1 MATSEDLRRAREQSS
16 IFARLFDYIQAN
28 EQSLAAEGRR
38 SVLGGLLSKEPVAG
52 VDTLRYEGLMP
63 LLAGLAESAALAID
77 APRAAAEGLLPQEDV
92 INEALNT
99 ADFVMGAGGLATR
112 PDGSLG
118 VGGRVKKPKPPTKE
132 ELDPYGYQKTKLRD
146 YLSNTQLDL
155 QAPQGLLSRIPRS
168 WEDTVNMVAIPFYG
182 DRSAG
187 SRMLKGVDGNTMSSP
202 VYLEGGVDFM
212 RGPAAQQDRAIWAS
226 NSNIT
231 GRIMDAATRAALDN
245 PDTPLL
251 GITGSMAPDA
261 LDFATF
267 TGATLAEMIP
277 FSKIKKA
284 DAKSFDR
291 LMRENVDPEFPGVFS
306 DNLRVWAETTAPE
319 KRKSFIRLIDT
330 KPMQDAGFPSPGVA
344 RYAVTDPTQ
353 RDVVSGRFGLGA
365 SFIDPQAQRLY
376 NTPKGNQYRAQVP
389 HSTYNT
395 QITGDYFGSLPPVP
409 QGLLFRDVYDA
420 MEGGVTKTGQPFSD
434 SHKTH
439 AIKTKMPAQVITPE
453 IVDRIMQY
461 LATAEE

>member
-1 MATSEDLRRAREQSS
+1 MATAEDLRRAREQSS
-16 IFARLFDYIQAN
+16 IFAGLFDYIQAN
-28 EQSLAAEGRR
+28 EQALAEEGRR

-52 VDTLRYEGLMP
+52 IDTLRYEGLTP
-63 LLAGLAESAALAID
+63 FLAGLFEPAARAID
-77 APRAAAEGLLPQEDV
+77 APRAAAEGLIPQEDTL
-92 INEALNT
+92 NEALGLAGFT
-99 ADFVMGAGGLATR
+99 MGAGGTATR

-118 VGGRVKKPKPPTKE
+118 MGGRVKKPKPPTKE

-168 WEDTVNMVAIPFYG
+168 WEDAVNMVAIPFYG

-187 SRMLKGVDGNTMSSP
+187 SRMLEGVEGNTLSSP

-212 RGPAAQQDRAIWAS
+212 RGPAAQRDRAIWAS
-226 NSNIT
+226 NSGIT
-231 GRIMDAATRAALDN
+231 GSIMNAATRAALDN

-267 TGATLAEMIP
+267 TGATLAEMMP
-277 FSKIKKA
+277 FAKVRKS
-284 DAKSFDR
+284 DANAFDR
-291 LMRENVDPEFPGVFS
+291 VMRDNVDPEFPGVFS
-306 DNLRVWAETTAPE
+306 DKLRMWAETTSPE
-319 KRKSFIRLIDT
+319 KRKSFIRLMDT
-330 KPMQDAGFPSPGVA
+330 KPMQDAGFPSPGIA

-353 RDVVSGRFGLGA
+353 RDVKAGRFGLGA

-420 MEGGVTKTGQPFSD
+420 MEGGVTKSGQPFNEA
-434 SHKTH
+434 HKTH

-453 IVDRIMQY
+453 IVERIMQY
-461 LATAEE
+461 LATVEE